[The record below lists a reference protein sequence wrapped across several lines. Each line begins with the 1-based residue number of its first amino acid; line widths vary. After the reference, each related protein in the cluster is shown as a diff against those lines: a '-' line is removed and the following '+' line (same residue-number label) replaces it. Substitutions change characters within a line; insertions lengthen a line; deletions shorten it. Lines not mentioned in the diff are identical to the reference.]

1 MDITANWKRLSETML
16 NLALKD
22 AMRGQYMKS
31 LRSFGMGSMQL
42 FCDMAEVDAELYRK
56 KLRVMIR
63 DNERG
68 DFDEMILEEITD
80 KLLGLS
86 GTMESNVERVVV
98 RDGKL
103 YFITACEVTE
113 CEKLKI
119 LREKMV
125 VQNSMIS
132 EAKGYL
138 EEGAAKLAEGRPKK
152 ILRKAY
158 KALCFKRR

>member
-1 MDITANWKRLSETML
+1 MDITANWKRLSRTML
-16 NLALKD
+16 ALALSD
-22 AMRGQYMKS
+22 ARKGQYTTS
-31 LRSFGMGSMQL
+31 LRAFGMNSMQL
-42 FCDMAEVDAELYRK
+42 FCDMAEIDSEKYRK

-86 GTMESNVERVVV
+86 GTLETNVQRVVM
-98 RDGKL
+98 REGKL
-103 YFITACEVTE
+103 YFITSCDVKE
-113 CEKLKI
+113 CEKLKV
-119 LREKMV
+119 LREKMIK
-125 VQNSMIS
+125 QNDMIA

-138 EEGAAKLAEGRPKK
+138 EEGASKLAEGKPKK

>member
-1 MDITANWKRLSETML
+1 MDIAANWKRLSETML
-16 NLALKD
+16 FLALHD
-22 AMRGQYMKS
+22 AKRGEYMTSVRAFKME
-31 LRSFGMGSMQL
+31 RMQL
-42 FCDMAEVDAELYRK
+42 FCDMAGIDAEKYRQ
-56 KLRVMIR
+56 KLRIIIR
-63 DNERG
+63 DNDRG

-103 YFITACEVTE
+103 FFITKCDVTE

-119 LREKMV
+119 LKEKV
-125 VQNSMIS
+125 IAQNNAIS

-138 EEGAAKLAEGRPKK
+138 QEAATKLAEGRPKK
-152 ILRKAY
+152 ILRQAY
-158 KALCFKRR
+158 KSLGYKGR